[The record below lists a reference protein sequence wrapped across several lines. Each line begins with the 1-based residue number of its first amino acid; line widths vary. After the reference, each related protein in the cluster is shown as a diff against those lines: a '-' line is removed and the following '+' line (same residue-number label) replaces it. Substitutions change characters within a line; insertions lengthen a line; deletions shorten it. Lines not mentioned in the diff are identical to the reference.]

1 MIYLMDTQGEG
12 NLFLYDSETDHFSAF
27 EKIDLSSDSYIL
39 ITDDKESANI
49 PEDYEETTIQINGKV
64 FPAWQN
70 VVDTK
75 LADFC
80 LVYAV
85 DNAGKKGYTSTTA
98 HRRPTRDFF
107 LQRQKKR
114 NKMVLLQIR

>member
-1 MIYLMDTQGEG
+1 MRKQQFRSM
-12 NLFLYDSETDHFSAF
+12 
-27 EKIDLSSDSYIL
+27 
-39 ITDDKESANI
+39 
-49 PEDYEETTIQINGKV
+49 GKYS
-64 FPAWQN
+64 AWQN

-85 DNAGKKGYTSTTA
+85 IMLVKKGYTSTTA